1 MRSQPRYQIQFPVSE
16 VDHLDQDETY
26 FYLVKSGERQKIRF
40 HDYGAIYE
48 RPGLYEQLFYDRL
61 KCQSPSKVANVL
73 KASIQQAGENLSE
86 ARVLDFGA
94 GNGMM
99 GRELFNH
106 GVARLVGVDIIESAR
121 DAAERDHPDVY
132 DAYYVQDFTELGE
145 ERRREIREWSFN
157 CLVTVAALGFGDIP
171 PLAFVEGFNMVQDGG
186 WVAFNIKESFL
197 DKSDRSG
204 FSSLIRGMILSNYI
218 ELYFLERYR
227 HRFSIEGKPLPYLAI
242 GARKRRDLP
251 NDLVAEVKA

>member
-1 MRSQPRYQIQFPVSE
+1 MRTQRRYQIQFPVSE

-26 FYLVKSGERQKIRF
+26 FYLVESGERQKIRF
-40 HDYGAIYE
+40 HDYGAIYD

-61 KCQSPSKVANVL
+61 KCQSPTKVASVL
-73 KASIQQAGENLSE
+73 RASTNQAGVNFSE
-86 ARVLDFGA
+86 LRVLDFGA

-99 GRELFNH
+99 AEELSNH

-121 DAAERDHPDVY
+121 VAAERDRPQVY
-132 DAYYVQDFTELGE
+132 DAYYVQDFTELDDA
-145 ERRREIREWSFN
+145 RRKEIGEWSFD
-157 CLVTVAALGFGDIP
+157 CLVTVAALGFGDVP
-171 PLAFVEGFNMVQDGG
+171 PKAFVEAFNMVQDDG
-186 WVAFNIKESFL
+186 WLAFNIKETFL

-251 NDLVAEVKA
+251 MDLVSEVRA